1 MVKLHKGEQYEAA
14 YQAINPRGQ
23 VPVLVDGDQAVT
35 QIVAITLYLEEKF
48 LQSGFLPTSG
58 MARAKALET
67 LAWMNNTV
75 HPTFSHVFLPQ
86 KFSPDEAAQATL
98 AGHPWLGGG
107 HIGALDAYALTLA
120 RWGTIAGVGPQDFP
134 ALWDY
139 VHKVAANDAVAKV
152 IARERL
158 QLNLMAS
165 S

>member
-1 MVKLHKGEQYEAA
+1 
-14 YQAINPRGQ
+14 
-23 VPVLVDGDQAVT
+23 
-35 QIVAITLYLEEKF
+35 
-48 LQSGFLPTSG
+48 
-58 MARAKALET
+58 
-67 LAWMNNTV
+67 MNNTV
-75 HPTFSHVFLPQ
+75 HPTFTHVFLPQ
-86 KFSPDEAAQATL
+86 KFSPEAGVQADIKANAIKAYKGLMGELQNLVAHTKQ
-98 AGHPWLGGG
+98 AGHPWLGGA

-139 VHKVAANDAVAKV
+139 VHKVATNEAVAKV

>member
-1 MVKLHKGEQYEAA
+1 VQADIKANAIKAYKGLMGELQ
-14 YQAINPRGQ
+14 N
-23 VPVLVDGDQAVT
+23 LV
-35 QIVAITLYLEEKF
+35 
-48 LQSGFLPTSG
+48 
-58 MARAKALET
+58 
-67 LAWMNNTV
+67 
-75 HPTFSHVFLPQ
+75 
-86 KFSPDEAAQATL
+86 AQATQ
-98 AGHPWLGGG
+98 AGHSWLGGA